1 MRVLIAD
8 DEEPARRKLRRL
20 LSTAP
25 DVEIVGEAATGED
38 AVRMIRSAAPD
49 LVFLDVQMPALDGFG
64 VIDRVGVG
72 TVPAVIF
79 VTAHD
84 AHAVRAFEV
93 AALDYLLKPF
103 SANRF
108 AAVLDRARLAVARG
122 ATRRW
127 LLVSDA
133 HQALPIPLDQVI
145 SFEADRNYVRVHV
158 GDRTFGVRGTLAA
171 LVSRLDPADFL
182 RINRSEV
189 VRLAMVRAVHPRAHG
204 DRDVELADGRT
215 LIWSRRY
222 RPLGE
227 RRLGVPR

>member
-1 MRVLIAD
+1 MRVVIAD

-20 LSTAP
+20 LSMAP
-25 DVEIVGEAATGED
+25 DVDIIAEAATGED
-38 AVRMIRSAAPD
+38 AVRAIRSTAPD
-49 LVFLDVQMPALDGFG
+49 LVFLDVQMPELDGFG

-72 TVPAVIF
+72 AVPAVVF

-103 SANRF
+103 SAGRF
-108 AAVLDRARLAVARG
+108 AAVLDRARTAVARG
-122 ATRRW
+122 TTQRW
-127 LLVSDA
+127 LLVSDEDRA
-133 HQALPIPLDQVI
+133 IPIALDQVS

-158 GDRTFGVRGTLAA
+158 GGRTFAVRGTLAA
-171 LVSRLDPADFL
+171 LVGRLDPADFL

-189 VRLAMVRAVHPRAHG
+189 VRLAVVRAVYPRAHG
-204 DRDVELADGRT
+204 DADIVLADGRT

-227 RRLGVPR
+227 RRLRVAP